1 MMDKLSER
9 SFQEPEIVD
18 KTTRAQLKSERPILV
33 CFSAARE
40 EQKLAL
46 ARGMEQKLKAFG
58 CRYFLLDEQTLRH
71 GLCSDLG
78 FSEQDCREYLRRIG
92 HLAKLLID
100 TQLIVLATVNLESQS
115 EFQYLRDLFKRDE
128 FLQVEIR
135 GVEPNVEPTQSG
147 RVTRARSSSEPEIVL
162 SDQESITTMVEAC
175 LAEFQ
180 RRNIVV

>member
-1 MMDKLSER
+1 M
-9 SFQEPEIVD
+9 VD
-18 KTTRAQLKSERPILV
+18 KTTRAQLKSERPMLV
-33 CFSAARE
+33 CFSASLE

-46 ARGMEQKLKAFG
+46 ARGIEQKLKAFG

-100 TQLIVLATVNLESQS
+100 TQLIVLATVNFASQA

-135 GVEPNVEPTQSG
+135 GAEPDFEPTQSG
-147 RVTRARSSSEPEIVL
+147 GVTRVTSSSEPEIVL
-162 SDQESITTMVEAC
+162 SDQESMATMVETC